1 MKIIF
6 AAIILLLSGCTVT
19 PHANA
24 PLAVYSLG
32 VLHSPDTNNST
43 DQRTTRSPSILIA
56 DATAPVWL
64 DSGAI
69 QYRLTYHNPTQLYT
83 YANSQWAATP
93 AAMLT
98 RQIRNRLLT
107 ETGYPVIKPG
117 DGAQA
122 DYTLQVDLIEFTQF
136 FPSTDSSHAVINLN
150 ASIIKRNTR
159 TLFAQHNFS
168 IQQQT
173 TTTDAAGAVKALT
186 EASDKL
192 TKYLVDWINQE
203 ISGMDL

>member
-1 MKIIF
+1 MKIIL
-6 AAIILLLSGCTVT
+6 AAIVLLLSGCTIT

-32 VLHSPDTNNST
+32 VLHSPDTNNSM
-43 DQRTTRSPSILIA
+43 DQRPTRSPSLLIA

-64 DSGAI
+64 DSRAI
-69 QYRLTYHNPTQLYT
+69 QYRLAYHNPTQLHT

-107 ETGYPVIKPG
+107 ETGHPVIKPG

-122 DYTLQVDLIEFTQF
+122 DYALQVDLIEFTQL

-159 TLFAQHNFS
+159 TLLAQHNFS
-168 IQQQT
+168 IQQQSAT
-173 TTTDAAGAVKALT
+173 ADAAGAVKALT

-192 TKYLVDWINQE
+192 TENLVDWITKE
-203 ISGMDL
+203 TSGMDQ